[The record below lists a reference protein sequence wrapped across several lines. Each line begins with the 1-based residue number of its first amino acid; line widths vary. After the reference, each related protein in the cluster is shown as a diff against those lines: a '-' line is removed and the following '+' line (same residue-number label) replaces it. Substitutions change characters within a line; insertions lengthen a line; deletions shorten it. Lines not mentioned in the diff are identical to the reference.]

1 MAIAPKKKIQNP
13 LSSPGGGVK
22 GGSMGTGGAGRVT
35 IRPGGGTKP
44 APKPKVKLNPEPSS
58 VTVKPGKTSLGPES
72 ANAANKRLLAER
84 NRTSTM
90 KNQKSALK
98 AANKPAKYKSA
109 DAARKQSIDKA
120 NAANLKNKLGQGP
133 KLTPAQRIAYER
145 GFTAFN
151 NMGKKAPSKLSQA
164 IAKKAYP
171 KGIPSTK
178 NK

>member
-1 MAIAPKKKIQNP
+1 MAIRPKRQTPSNRGET
-13 LSSPGGGVK
+13 GGGAPR
-22 GGSMGTGGAGRVT
+22 GGSRGMGS
-35 IRPGGGTKP
+35 TKP
-44 APKPKVKLNPEPSS
+44 APKPKVTLKPEPSS
-58 VTVKPGKTSLGPES
+58 VKVKPGKFTLGPES

-84 NRTSTM
+84 NRTSTA

-109 DAARKQSIDKA
+109 DAARKESIDKA
-120 NAANLKNKLGQGP
+120 NKANAANKAGTGP

-151 NMGKKAPSKLSQA
+151 NIGKKPSKLSQA
-164 IAKKAYP
+164 VAKKMYP

>member
-1 MAIAPKKKIQNP
+1 MAITPKKQT
-13 LSSPGGGVK
+13 SSNRGETGGGAPR
-22 GGSMGTGGAGRVT
+22 GGARGL
-35 IRPGGGTKP
+35 GGAKP

-58 VTVKPGKTSLGPES
+58 VKIKPGKFSLGPES

-84 NRTSTM
+84 SRTGTM
-90 KNQKSALK
+90 KNEKSALK

-145 GFTAFN
+145 GFTAFKN
-151 NMGKKAPSKLSQA
+151 LGKKSK
-164 IAKKAYP
+164 
-171 KGIPSTK
+171 
-178 NK
+178 